1 VASFFTS
8 QDENSASEIIQ
19 ELGSSYVIVDYD
31 LAVTLLVRGQ
41 VTGKFWAVALWA
53 GKESAEYF
61 DVYFVSQ
68 ENVLVPYLLYYPE
81 YYRSLST
88 RLYNFDGKAVTP
100 ESTLVISYQEEM
112 SQEGKAY
119 KLITGAEQF
128 DSYGEAEA
136 YLESQE
142 SGNYRIVGTNPL
154 VSPVLLEALEN
165 YRLVHGSDE
174 TLDYPEMG
182 EIPIIK
188 IFEYTGDGG
197 GANHR

>member
-1 VASFFTS
+1 
-8 QDENSASEIIQ
+8 
-19 ELGSSYVIVDYD
+19 
-31 LAVTLLVRGQ
+31 
-41 VTGKFWAVALWA
+41 
-53 GKESAEYF
+53 
-61 DVYFVSQ
+61 
-68 ENVLVPYLLYYPE
+68 VPYLLYYPE

-188 IFEYTGDGG
+188 IFEYTGDGV